1 MSQIS
6 RGQMLA
12 VAAAALGYFVDLYDI
27 VIFGVVRV
35 VSLRELGLTG
45 QANTDWGIALL
56 NLQMA
61 GMLVGGFF
69 WGWIADR
76 YGRRRALIATI
87 ALYSLANLANA
98 FVTNVEQY
106 ALLRLLAG
114 IGLAGEL
121 GAGITLI
128 AEILPRRARGY
139 GTTVISFLGLVG
151 ALAASYAGPLLG
163 WREAY
168 FLGGAMGLAV
178 LVLRWQVL
186 PESDLFQAGRRDA
199 GRLRQLLGDTALRR
213 RFLMVVLVGVP
224 VWYVS
229 ALFVNLAPEYGRALG
244 FAAPLPVAEVLRWQ
258 ALGLA
263 LGSAL
268 SGLASEWLASR
279 KRVIGGAL
287 ALLVLLNL
295 GLFASGEAGAYVG
308 LMFVIG
314 LAQGYWTTFVTLA
327 AEQFGTGLRATVA
340 TAVPNLV
347 RASTLPVTLLLQ
359 LLWPSLGLVTATLVI
374 GAAVYLLAAI
384 SLRRLPETYGRALDF
399 RD

>member
-35 VSLRELGLTG
+35 VSLRELGVTG

-69 WGWIADR
+69 WGWVADR

-168 FLGGAMGLAV
+168 FLGGVMGLAV

-186 PESDLFQAGRRDA
+186 PESTLFEAGRSDA
-199 GRLRQLLGDTALRR
+199 GRLRQLLGDTVLRR

-244 FAAPLPVAEVLRWQ
+244 FPAPLPVAEVLRWQ

-287 ALLVLLNL
+287 ALLAALNL
-295 GLFASGEAGAYVG
+295 GLFASGDADAYVAM
-308 LMFVIG
+308 MFVIG
-314 LAQGYWTTFVTLA
+314 LAQGYWTAFVTLA
-327 AEQFGTGLRATVA
+327 AEQFGTGLRGTVA

-347 RASTLPVTLLLQ
+347 RASTLPITLLLQ
-359 LLWPSLGLVTATLVI
+359 ALWQPLGLVAATLLI
-374 GAAVYLLAAI
+374 GLAVYLLAAA

>member
-1 MSQIS
+1 M
-6 RGQMLA
+6 
-12 VAAAALGYFVDLYDI
+12 
-27 VIFGVVRV
+27 VVV
-35 VSLRELGLTG
+35 
-45 QANTDWGIALL
+45 
-56 NLQMA
+56 
-61 GMLVGGFF
+61 
-69 WGWIADR
+69 
-76 YGRRRALIATI
+76 
-87 ALYSLANLANA
+87 
-98 FVTNVEQY
+98 
-106 ALLRLLAG
+106 
-114 IGLAGEL
+114 
-121 GAGITLI
+121 
-128 AEILPRRARGY
+128 
-139 GTTVISFLGLVG
+139 
-151 ALAASYAGPLLG
+151 
-163 WREAY
+163 
-168 FLGGAMGLAV
+168 
-178 LVLRWQVL
+178 
-186 PESDLFQAGRRDA
+186 
-199 GRLRQLLGDTALRR
+199 
-213 RFLMVVLVGVP
+213 LMVVLVGVP